1 MRSRMLMGGVAA
13 ALVLLATG
21 CGGGAA
27 SGGADPAAVAWTD
40 EVCGALTGFIK
51 AVTDRPDVD
60 PSDAVGAVRDV
71 SGYLGSTTQQL
82 QESLT
87 ALAAVGPSPVEGGD
101 AYVARLRTALGG
113 VLAGF
118 EAAQTQL
125 AAVDTS
131 RPEAVATAV
140 PAAVA
145 PLQQLQNLPDPTE
158 GLNADDEFRAAAEEA
173 PGCRA
178 LRAVA
183 APAG

>member
-1 MRSRMLMGGVAA
+1 MRARMLTSGVAA

-27 SGGADPAAVAWTD
+27 SGPDPAAVAWTD

-60 PSDAVGAVRDV
+60 PSDAAAAVRDV

-118 EAAQTQL
+118 ETARTQL

-131 RPEAVATAV
+131 SPDAVATAV

-145 PLQQLQNLPDPTE
+145 PLQ
-158 GLNADDEFRAAAEEA
+158 
-173 PGCRA
+173 
-178 LRAVA
+178 
-183 APAG
+183 